1 MIYILL
7 SYHIFPSYSYSLLL
21 EQSALRFFA
30 SCAATTV
37 AAAAQTDRQTDR
49 QIGTVVYMTVRHDKR
64 SRSRDIFSLA
74 TIRLYKRSSTFVELP
89 ILVEELSNVGLPD
102 TLKNTTASRLSM
114 KQRA

>member
-7 SYHIFPSYSYSLLL
+7 SYHIFPSYSSSSYSLLP

-37 AAAAQTDRQTDR
+37 VVVAAAAQTDRDR
-49 QIGTVVYMTVRHDKR
+49 EREREREKQIGTVVYMTVRHDKR

-89 ILVEELSNVGLPD
+89 ILVEELSNVGL
-102 TLKNTTASRLSM
+102 
-114 KQRA
+114 

>member
-37 AAAAQTDRQTDR
+37 AAAAQTDRQTDRQTER

-102 TLKNTTASRLSM
+102 TLKKYYS
-114 KQRA
+114 